1 MARDCEGG
9 MRSGRHRGS
18 RTRPVCN
25 CQFQNTS
32 SAIATLFP
40 ICYLCQLKHLDMN
53 AIVLGKYV
61 RRTSFM
67 IKLNEKTDCCC
78 VRLHAAFGLRPDE
91 DRIVSHDAP
100 RFMLHFHCVRD
111 ISLSVIFSTREMNI
125 TVLDVD
131 GSNLKHVS
139 VQQLLLLRVSSWLI
153 FAVL

>member
-1 MARDCEGG
+1 MARRCEGG
-9 MRSGRHRGS
+9 MRSGRHRRS

-40 ICYLCQLKHLDMN
+40 ICYLSQLKHLDMN

-78 VRLHAAFGLRPDE
+78 CVRLHAALVYGQT
-91 DRIVSHDAP
+91 RI
-100 RFMLHFHCVRD
+100 
-111 ISLSVIFSTREMNI
+111 E
-125 TVLDVD
+125 
-131 GSNLKHVS
+131 
-139 VQQLLLLRVSSWLI
+139 
-153 FAVL
+153 

>member
-40 ICYLCQLKHLDMN
+40 ICYLSQLKHLDMN

-61 RRTSFM
+61 RRTSF

-78 VRLHAAFGLRPDE
+78 CVRLHAALVYGQT
-91 DRIVSHDAP
+91 RI
-100 RFMLHFHCVRD
+100 
-111 ISLSVIFSTREMNI
+111 E
-125 TVLDVD
+125 
-131 GSNLKHVS
+131 
-139 VQQLLLLRVSSWLI
+139 
-153 FAVL
+153 

>member
-78 VRLHAAFGLRPDE
+78 CVRLHAAFGLRPDE

-131 GSNLKHVS
+131 GSKHVS

-153 FAVL
+153 FAML

>member
-61 RRTSFM
+61 RRTPFM
-67 IKLNEKTDCCC
+67 IKLNEKTDCCCC

-131 GSNLKHVS
+131 GSKHVS

-153 FAVL
+153 FAML

>member
-78 VRLHAAFGLRPDE
+78 CVRLHAAFGLRPDE

-111 ISLSVIFSTREMNI
+111 ISWSVIFSTREMNI

-131 GSNLKHVS
+131 GSKHVS

-153 FAVL
+153 FAML

>member
-1 MARDCEGG
+1 

-78 VRLHAAFGLRPDE
+78 CVRLHAAFGLRPDE

-131 GSNLKHVS
+131 GSKHVS

-153 FAVL
+153 FAML

>member
-78 VRLHAAFGLRPDE
+78 CVRLHAAFGLRPDK

-131 GSNLKHVS
+131 GSKHVS

-153 FAVL
+153 FAML

>member
-78 VRLHAAFGLRPDE
+78 CVRLHAAFGLRPDE

-100 RFMLHFHCVRD
+100 RFTLHFHCVRD

-131 GSNLKHVS
+131 GSKHVS

-153 FAVL
+153 FAML